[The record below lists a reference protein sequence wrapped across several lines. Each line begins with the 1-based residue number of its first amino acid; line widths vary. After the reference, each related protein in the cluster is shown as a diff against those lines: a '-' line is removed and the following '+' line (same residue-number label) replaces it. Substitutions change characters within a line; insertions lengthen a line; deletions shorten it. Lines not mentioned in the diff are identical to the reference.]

1 MIENTFFDTLND
13 FLPLNKKLDD
23 EEISERTSQLF
34 EKLRIFNVIMDRVR
48 FMFRVEVE
56 SFFFSLSLAECE
68 TSSKLPYAAYN
79 F

>member
-34 EKLRIFNVIMDRVR
+34 EQLRIFNTIMDRVR

-56 SFFFSLSLAECE
+56 SFF
-68 TSSKLPYAAYN
+68 
-79 F
+79 